1 MPCSGVVRTGMAAPY
16 TILFVEDDAP
26 VRESTARLLAAKDF
40 RLLVAESAYEALS
53 LIAEQHVDVLFTDI
67 VMYGMDGIEL
77 AKRAKL
83 HQPDVK
89 IMFMTAYYSRAT
101 EAMQLG
107 KLLFKPL
114 RITQLD
120 TELRHLL
127 AAE

>member
-1 MPCSGVVRTGMAAPY
+1 MVPPY
-16 TILFVEDDAP
+16 TILFVEDDTP
-26 VRESTARLLAAKDF
+26 VRESTAQLLAGKGF
-40 RLLVAESAYEALS
+40 RLLVADNGFEALRVV
-53 LIAEQHVDVLFTDI
+53 AEEHVDVLFTDI

-77 AKRAKL
+77 ARRAKL
-83 HQPDVK
+83 HQPDIK

-114 RITQLD
+114 RG
-120 TELRHLL
+120 TEIEAELTELL

>member
-1 MPCSGVVRTGMAAPY
+1 MAAPY
-16 TILFVEDDAP
+16 TILFVEDDTP
-26 VRESTARLLAAKDF
+26 VRESTAQLLAGKGF
-40 RLLVAESAYEALS
+40 RLLVAPHAYDALQ
-53 LIAEQHVDVLFTDI
+53 IVAEQHVDVLFTDV

-77 AKRAKL
+77 ARQAKL
-83 HQPDVK
+83 RQPDIK

-114 RITQLD
+114 RG
-120 TELRHLL
+120 TEIEAELTEPL